1 MFERL
6 GELLLRRL
14 DAITE
19 LTQLPAGRILGR
31 QGEVPAVLYILLDG
45 QAALSATAADGAD
58 SVVDVVQPPTHFI
71 LAAALTGLPYLMS
84 ATTITPCRLL
94 TIQAPA
100 LRSLIHTE
108 LDLATAMLGAVSR
121 DYRAMV
127 RQVRD
132 LRLRSAAQR
141 LGCYLLA
148 RITDEGAGTARF
160 RLPFEKA
167 LLASRLGCRQ
177 DSLSRAFATLRDY
190 GVETHGGLVIVH
202 DIAGLRAFSLP
213 DEIEEPGVP
222 PA

>member
-6 GELLLRRL
+6 STPLLRRL
-14 DAITE
+14 DAVTE
-19 LTQLPAGRILGR
+19 LVQLPSGQVLGR
-31 QGEVPAVLYILLDG
+31 QGEVPAVLHILLDG
-45 QAALSATAADGAD
+45 QVALSAAATDGTDA
-58 SVVDVVQPPTHFI
+58 VVEVVQPPTHFI

-84 ATTITPCRLL
+84 ATTITPSRLL
-94 TIQAPA
+94 TVQAPA

-132 LRLRSAAQR
+132 LRLRTAAQR

-148 RITDEGAGTARF
+148 RITDETAGVARF
-160 RLPFEKA
+160 RLPFEKS

-190 GVETHGGLVIVH
+190 GVETHGGMVIIH
-202 DIAGLRAFSLP
+202 DIARLRLFSLP
-213 DEIEEPGVP
+213 DEIEEQNVLSP
-222 PA
+222 